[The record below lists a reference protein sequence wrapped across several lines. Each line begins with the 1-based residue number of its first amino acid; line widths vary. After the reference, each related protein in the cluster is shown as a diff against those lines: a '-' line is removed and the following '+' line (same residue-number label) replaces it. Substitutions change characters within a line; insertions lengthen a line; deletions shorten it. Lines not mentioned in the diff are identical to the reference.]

1 MLSLVSIGLIVSV
14 LVLAFVRLRV
24 ANPLP
29 APTQSIQ
36 AAGPLR
42 VDAANPRYFVDGTGR
57 AILLTG
63 SHTWSNFQDNGGSD
77 PPPVFD
83 YSAYLNF
90 LQANHHNF
98 FRLWTWEQS
107 RWTAETSDNNYW
119 FNPMAPYQRT
129 GPGTAL
135 DGKPKFDLT
144 QFDQSYFDR
153 LRQRVIDAGNRGIYV
168 SVMLFN
174 GWSVD
179 PKNPSVGGGQNFPW
193 KGHPFNK
200 ANNINSIDGDPNG
213 DNIGVETEELS
224 IPAVTAFQEA
234 YVRKVVDTVNDLDNV
249 LYEICNECADP
260 DSWTP
265 GSVNW
270 QYHFID
276 YIHNYEASKPKQH
289 PVGLSSISA
298 NPANLFASHA
308 DWIAPSGNLYNPP
321 ATTGN
326 KVVMADTDHICGICG
341 DRTWV
346 WEAFTRGY
354 NPLFM
359 DGYDGAG
366 YGVGG
371 AGFNFNDPKWISL
384 RLNLGYALTYANRMN
399 LAAMTPHGELA
410 SSGYALANP
419 AASGAEYL
427 VYLPAG
433 GAVTVNLSASPGTLA
448 VEWFNPGTG
457 ATTPADSVTG
467 GASRLFTPPF
477 AGDAVLYLSSTS
489 ATPTSTPS
497 ATPTGT
503 STPPATWTPTPA
515 NTSTNNTST
524 PSPTLAATPT
534 KTPTLPANR
543 TPTITATMA
552 PTADGTPNSIR
563 LPYRCYLPL
572 VE

>member
-1 MLSLVSIGLIVSV
+1 MGQYPLVRSRGARYFRFMLSLVSIGLIVSV

-174 GWSVD
+174 GWSV
-179 PKNPSVGGGQNFPW
+179 
-193 KGHPFNK
+193 
-200 ANNINSIDGDPNG
+200 DPNG

-433 GAVTVNLSASPGTLA
+433 ATATSILRSIGINSNKFSNRFGSIYLPPDSQVTVDLSAVNGELQT
-448 VEWFNPGTG
+448 EWFNPGIGEITE
-457 ATTPADSVTG
+457 G
-467 GASRLFTPPF
+467 GLVEGGVKRIFKAPF
-477 AGDAVLYLSSTS
+477 IGDAVLYLHQS
-489 ATPTSTPS
+489 
-497 ATPTGT
+497 
-503 STPPATWTPTPA
+503 
-515 NTSTNNTST
+515 
-524 PSPTLAATPT
+524 
-534 KTPTLPANR
+534 
-543 TPTITATMA
+543 
-552 PTADGTPNSIR
+552 
-563 LPYRCYLPL
+563 
-572 VE
+572 